1 MQDEYRWNRLI
12 NPSPFEVTNRPLFH
26 LAALKNF
33 WSENFLEIIIK
44 PCVADFIFS
53 RTPCFRHILLNT
65 FRRIRLKHEY
75 YSLRHILKKIKTT
88 FRLQSLIAENFIETH
103 VK

>member
-1 MQDEYRWNRLI
+1 MQDEYRWNRFNQPVSIRSHKPTIISSCCSQEFL
-12 NPSPFEVTNRPLFH
+12 
-26 LAALKNF
+26 
-33 WSENFLEIIIK
+33 ENFLEIIIK